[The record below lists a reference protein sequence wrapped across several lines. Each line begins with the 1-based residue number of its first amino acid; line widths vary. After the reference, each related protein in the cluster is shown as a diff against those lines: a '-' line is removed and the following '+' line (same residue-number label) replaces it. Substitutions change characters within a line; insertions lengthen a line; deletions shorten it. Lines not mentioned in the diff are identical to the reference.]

1 LQHPTETA
9 NRYLNIASFA
19 TTQNTILS
27 ILEEETGEK
36 WTVTNAKTDDSFA
49 LAEEKLAKGDY
60 SAFGDYLKPHL
71 FKDGKGHSG
80 VPLANEELGLPK
92 EDLRATIKAAL
103 A

>member
-1 LQHPTETA
+1 MQHPTETA
-9 NRYLNIASFA
+9 NQYLNITSYT

-36 WTVTNAKTDDSFA
+36 WTVTNAKTGDSFR